1 MFRSQRYF
9 ESAMASGTSI
19 EIEFYKLVR
28 CEILASSL
36 RIDIC
41 PTRLSFTG
49 AMQAIDEFASSM
61 RLRSGR
67 LEVQWNNLLEVI
79 SELIVGNRPGR
90 QEKRELKR
98 RRKNYRLMTC
108 RRNPNRNRFATAA

>member
-1 MFRSQRYF
+1 MVRK
-9 ESAMASGTSI
+9 
-19 EIEFYKLVR
+19 EIHCHMIGYNLVR
-28 CEILASSL
+28 CAILASAL
-36 RIDIC
+36 RFDIC

-49 AMQAIDEFASSM
+49 AMQAIEEFAASI

-67 LEVQWNNLLEVI
+67 LEEQSNNLLEVI

-108 RRNPNRNRFATAA
+108 PRNPNRNRYATAA